1 MGLKDF
7 IHSRFVVRFD
17 PARTQAARRAFDID
31 GGYDSWATY
40 CRNEF
45 RREPGE
51 GGKLAA
57 DGFEVVNLLTP
68 AEAAAAKET
77 ALDRAAAKSA
87 AKASIDY
94 ADVLRFDNTAFLRP
108 VVEKMLNPGI
118 DGRVTAIFGSEYYVH
133 SLVINRTMPAK
144 ASKRSFLWHCDRG
157 PRDFLKINMFLDA
170 TAEHGGTTEFVTLE
184 DSLAYEKAGYT
195 FGANRRRVHDL
206 SLLSRRVGPAPKVH
220 HPQLSAGEAFMF
232 FPARVLHRGYLPSRG
247 IRHMMSLVL
256 LPSPVP
262 WREAWSKTVAS
273 GYHANS
279 NATFPG
285 SSRELLDVLGLP
297 ALALAA

>member
-17 PARTQAARRAFDID
+17 PERTRAARRAFDVD
-31 GGYDSWATY
+31 GGYDSWAAC
-40 CRNEF
+40 CRRAF
-45 RREPGE
+45 TRKSGE
-51 GGKLAA
+51 GGKLAR
-57 DGFEVVNLLTP
+57 DGFEMVKLLTP
-68 AEAAAAKET
+68 GEAVATKEAALSR
-77 ALDRAAAKSA
+77 ALSKSA

-94 ADVLRFDNTAFLRP
+94 ADLLRFDSTSFLAP

-118 DGRVTAIFGSEYYVH
+118 DSRVTAIFGSEYYVH

-195 FGANRRRVHDL
+195 FGANQRRVHDL
-206 SLLSRRVGPAPKVH
+206 SLLSRKAGPAPTVH
-220 HPQLSAGEAFMF
+220 HPQLDAGEAFMF

-256 LPSPVP
+256 LPSLIS
-262 WREAWSKTVAS
+262 WREAWAATVAS
-273 GYHANS
+273 GFHDKS
-279 NATFPG
+279 NATFPA
-285 SSRELLDVLGLP
+285 SSNELFSVMGLP
-297 ALALAA
+297 PQALAA